1 MKYAK
6 CCVILWKNKG
16 RRGQTI
22 KKDRKTFHLS
32 KILELQP
39 FMKIAID
46 DEVQS
51 DENGNYLINIAYLRV
66 STDRQA
72 ELGFGLDIQENDVVR
87 YSKANELKNLV
98 LFIDDG
104 FTGTNMDRPALQ
116 EIITYIN
123 DFNAGKSHIR
133 IENFI
138 ISRIDRLGRTL
149 LGTLQFI
156 QDYIVCQKDS
166 KNSAVNRNKEDINFI
181 SVAENYCRID
191 RNNPQGKFL
200 LMLFA
205 SLAEF
210 DRDLI
215 VEKLKRG
222 RTSRVASGKW
232 IGGGKIP
239 YGYRYDKSTG
249 ILVIEPK
256 EAEVVREIFRLYLE
270 EKMPPQKIAER
281 FGFSGDRSI
290 TQILQRK
297 SLTGCIIWN
306 GEEYEGQHKAIIP
319 LETWEAAQEEL
330 RRRSVHRTD
339 SHYLLS
345 GLLYCGEC
353 GAKMRYQKWSG
364 GSGAKIVCYST
375 QRSTMKGKP
384 YLVKDENCPSVRFW
398 ANDVETAVVSELFR
412 LSYLG
417 NEENKKSANTV
428 EPIGVLL
435 KELSAERK
443 RLSRLYDFDDDDSD
457 DVLKEKIQD
466 CKRRIANIQ
475 KQISDEEEKKLI
487 GRKVDNARKIFRTL
501 KDTWPEMNE
510 KEKQTVCQ
518 ELIDRVIIYKDGTI
532 DVHLKLKSFLFEQ
545 KNT

>member
-1 MKYAK
+1 M
-6 CCVILWKNKG
+6 
-16 RRGQTI
+16 R
-22 KKDRKTFHLS
+22 
-32 KILELQP
+32 P
-39 FMKIAID
+39 FMKIVID
-46 DEVQS
+46 DEVNL
-51 DENGNYLINIAYLRV
+51 DENGNYLINIGYLRV

-87 YSKANELKNLV
+87 YSKANDLKNLV

-116 EIITYIN
+116 EVMSYITN
-123 DFNAGKSHIR
+123 FNMGRSRIR

-166 KNSAVNRNKEDINFI
+166 KNSPINRNKEDINFI

-210 DRDLI
+210 DRDLV
-215 VEKLKRG
+215 VEKLQRG

-239 YGYRYDKSTG
+239 YGYRYDKERG
-249 ILVIEPK
+249 ILVIDPE
-256 EAEVVREIFRLYLE
+256 EAAVVREIFRLYLE
-270 EKMPPQKIAER
+270 EKMVPQKIADR

-297 SLTGCIIWN
+297 SLTGCIIWK
-306 GEEYEGQHKAIIP
+306 GEEYQGQHEAIIT

-330 RRRSVHRTD
+330 KRRSAHRTD

-345 GLLYCGEC
+345 GLVYCGEC
-353 GAKMRYQKWSG
+353 GSKMRYQKWG
-364 GSGAKIVCYST
+364 PTREPKLVCYST
-375 QRSTMKGKP
+375 QKSTLKDKP
-384 YLVKDENCPSVRFW
+384 YLVKDENCPSERYW
-398 ANDVETAVVSELFR
+398 SNDVEAAVVSELFR

-417 NEENKKSANTV
+417 NEETKKTSTEV
-428 EPIGVLL
+428 DPMEVLL
-435 KELSAERK
+435 KELTAERK
-443 RLSRLYDFDDDDSD
+443 KLSRLYDFEDDDSD

-466 CKRRIANIQ
+466 CKRRIDNI
-475 KQISDEEEKKLI
+475 KRQISDEEEKRTI
-487 GRKVDNARKIFRTL
+487 GKKVDRAKTILRTL
-501 KDTWPEMNE
+501 ESTWPEMSAR
-510 KEKQTVCQ
+510 EKQTVCQ

-532 DVHLKLKSFLFEQ
+532 DVHLQLKNFLYNQE
-545 KNT
+545 NT